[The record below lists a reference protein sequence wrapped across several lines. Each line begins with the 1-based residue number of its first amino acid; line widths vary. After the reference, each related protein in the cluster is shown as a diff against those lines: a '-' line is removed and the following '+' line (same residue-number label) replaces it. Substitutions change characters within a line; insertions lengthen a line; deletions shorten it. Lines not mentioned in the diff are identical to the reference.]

1 MATPALLALL
11 YNAALLLAMIV
22 VFDISTNR
30 LRWGKSLLRQLLLGA
45 ALGSLA
51 IGLIAASF
59 QLEAGIVFDT
69 RSVLLSMSGLFLG
82 AIPTLVAM
90 AMTAV
95 YRLAQGGAAAV
106 AGAMVILS
114 TGTLG
119 IVWRHYRRGGLENI
133 TAREL
138 YAFGV
143 VVHLV
148 MLSLMLTLPW
158 ETARRVLTAIAL
170 PVLLLYPVAT
180 TALGLLMANR
190 LSREHTTASLAESEE
205 RYRSLFENSHAAML
219 IVDPVDGAVVD
230 ANPAASH
237 FYGWTRDQLRRMKV
251 SQINVLSADSI
262 QKHMARARATH
273 CFHFEFQHR
282 LADGSIRDVEV
293 FSGPITIT
301 GRQLL
306 YSIVH
311 DVTERKRAEIKVQ
324 EQIVELRRWHEAT
337 LGRETRILE
346 LKREVNQLLMAAGH
360 PPRYGSANSA
370 HSMAGAGTHVSS
382 MDDARAEPDP
392 TAN

>member
-30 LRWGKSLLRQLLLGA
+30 LQWGKNLLRQLLLGA
-45 ALGSLA
+45 VLGSLG

-59 QLEAGIVFDT
+59 RLEAGIVFDT
-69 RSVLLSMSGLFLG
+69 RSVLLSMSGLFFG

-90 AMTAV
+90 VLTAA

-106 AGAMVILS
+106 AGAMVIFA

-119 IVWRHYRRGGLENI
+119 IVWRHYRRGGLESI

-143 VVHLV
+143 VVHVV

-170 PVLLLYPVAT
+170 PVLLLYPAAT
-180 TALGLLMANR
+180 TALGLLMVNR
-190 LSREHTTASLAESEE
+190 LSRERTTASLAESEE
-205 RYRSLFENSHAAML
+205 RYRSLFENSHATMF
-219 IVDPVDGAVVD
+219 IVDPLDGSLVD

-237 FYGWTRDQLRRMKV
+237 FYGWSRDQLRQMKV
-251 SQINVLSADSI
+251 SQINVLPAHAI
-262 QKHMARARATH
+262 QEHMARARATR

-293 FSGPITIT
+293 FSGPISIK

-311 DVTERKRAEIKVQ
+311 DVTERKRAEVQVQ
-324 EQIVELRRWHEAT
+324 EQIVELQRWHEAT

-346 LKREVNQLLMAAGH
+346 LKREVNRLLAAAGQ
-360 PPRYGSANSA
+360 PPRYGSVGSA
-370 HSMAGAGTHVSS
+370 EGLAAVGSHVSS
-382 MDDARAEPDP
+382 IDDIPTGDDCRA
-392 TAN
+392 N